1 MKIFQTINVR
11 SHYVIQSCLVISLV
25 TVTIWITKILRKKI
39 SYNAQQFI
47 SDKKNSIPLV
57 IITGCDTGLG
67 YSIVMRYLKGEHLN
81 KNQNNSKIYNM
92 LFSNNKS
99 LLIPNKIAIIAFCLN
114 LNSPGAKCLVQLSLE
129 NNNIQLFV
137 RQLNLTDNDSI
148 KTGVTFVTDLLQQNV
163 DIIDQHNE
171 TIVLKYGMCKI

>member
-1 MKIFQTINVR
+1 MKILQNINVR
-11 SHYVIQSCLVISLV
+11 NHYVIQSCLVISLV

-39 SYNAQQFI
+39 NHNAQQCVNDKI
-47 SDKKNSIPLV
+47 SSIPLV

-81 KNQNNSKIYNM
+81 KNKNNSKIYNM
-92 LFSNNKS
+92 LFSNNKA
-99 LLIPNKIAIIAFCLN
+99 LLVPNKIAIIAFCLN
-114 LNSPGAKCLVQLSLE
+114 PNSPGAKRLVQLSLE
-129 NNNIQLFV
+129 NSNIQLFV

-163 DIIDQHNE
+163 DTIDEHNE
-171 TIVLKYGMCKI
+171 TVVLKYGMCKI